1 MMTFMRSA
9 VVMLALVVTAACASP
24 STPVEQTGGA
34 TEFHAPVEQAGGATV
49 FDALVEPMVRSHL
62 AGCRGVEVHQ
72 RRGGFIAGRAA
83 GPVVIISATI
93 SCVEQPRPH
102 NETQAVVTTR
112 WSTRSADGE
121 VIANFVHT
129 IQPPRLRCPT
139 GDVGANIRRE
149 IMKPPPRVCDHA
161 FAPAWEDFGLADF
174 FVPVLAPVGAPRL
187 GELDGHPTL
196 LFERQGR
203 SLELSGHVRCE
214 PLDQDVT
221 FELGG
226 LRPLHLV
233 GRLRLVE
240 VTSRRLL
247 GQWNEPITQALAI
260 NCGVAFRRPLHPDKM
275 AQARSLWVQRLDEAL
290 AR

>member
-1 MMTFMRSA
+1 MMSFMRIG
-9 VVMLALVVTAACASP
+9 VVILALVVTRVSASP
-24 STPVEQTGGA
+24 P
-34 TEFHAPVEQAGGATV
+34 APVEQAGGATV
-49 FDALVEPMVRSHL
+49 FDALVEPMLRSHL

-72 RRGGFIAGRAA
+72 RRGGFIAGRAE
-83 GPVVIISATI
+83 GPVVIITAGI
-93 SCVEQPRPH
+93 SCVEEPRPR

-112 WSTRSADGE
+112 WSTRSASGDD
-121 VIANFVHT
+121 ISDFART
-129 IQPPRLRCPT
+129 ITPTRLRCPT

-149 IMKPPPRVCDHA
+149 IMKPPPRVCDRA
-161 FAPAWEDFGLADF
+161 FTPAWEDFGLADF
-174 FVPVLAPVGAPRL
+174 FVPVLVPVGAPQF
-187 GELDGHPTL
+187 GELDGQPTL

-275 AQARSLWVQRLDEAL
+275 AQARALWVQRLDEAL